1 MVATK
6 TATSRVAAVPRTV
19 LRGRS
24 EVMAT
29 ALSMMRR
36 VRAHGRGAVLVLEGE
51 PGIGKSA
58 VFAAIAGQAAAM
70 QFACGVGKADQI
82 GRISPGAPL
91 LLALRSGPRPVL
103 TAAELTGLARR
114 TAEPLLL
121 LEDITG
127 LLERVAS
134 QRPLL
139 IGIDDAQWSDPV
151 SRFVLRSL
159 PSRLA
164 GYPVLWLFASRS
176 SGEGLADDLKRPGSG
191 ESRVEV
197 AELGPLSA
205 ADIAAMARDRLNRPT
220 PDRLS
225 RMLDGVGGNPFFA
238 TQILEG
244 VIRAGTED
252 DPDLDI
258 PAEFVLGV
266 RRRLAELGPATAE
279 LMTVAAVFGQ
289 ALAAADVPA
298 LLPQHPAAQ
307 MTVSIGEA
315 VRSGLLAHDRAG
327 RLTFR
332 HDLIREAIYADL
344 TERTRRALH
353 QRCARYLRDVAGEPL
368 TIAAHARAGIS
379 PGDEATAAL
388 LADAASQ
395 AAAAMP
401 EAASDLILA
410 AFHSVRPGQDSWVAL
425 GQRCVEVLSLV
436 QRCAE
441 AIDIADVLLAHCDDD
456 DPAGRIEI
464 AVARALWLSG
474 QWQASVDRS
483 TRALARPDVSPA
495 LRVRLAAVRALAVS
509 RVEPAAVAGP
519 VAEDALR
526 DAGRLDDDDARLL
539 AWHAL
544 AEVARNRADHEGSLR
559 HYRVLRAASGPAYIA
574 QEIQGLQHL
583 DRFHDAEVMLA
594 KARRDMG
601 LDKGMIFLSLI
612 YSQIWWDYNL
622 GRLDQ
627 AEAGA
632 QALLALALERGSYT
646 CGIDAASLLSLVALQ
661 RGDVAGARQRLTRG
675 FGPAGAEDERR
686 VPSLLL
692 VRGWVTAAEGDVD
705 EAVSLL
711 SPLVLAGREERD
723 PWPWKPGWLR
733 MLAQLGMAA
742 GAGGFTAEVVAL
754 AEIGAERNPGVP
766 SLAGTALQLR
776 GTTRGDLGLLQ
787 RAADVLARSPRPLL
801 RAGGYEDLGFEL
813 VARDRRGEG
822 AVLLDQ
828 SWDIYRAAG
837 AAGPMMTLQD
847 RMRKAGFRRARW
859 QSAEPRPESGWQ
871 ALTQAET
878 RVARLIGSG
887 YTNKAASEALGISVN
902 TTGTHLRSVFTKLG
916 VRSRVQLSNVMHQE
930 DPAESPRDHGT
941 RRSA

>member
-1 MVATK
+1 MAA
-6 TATSRVAAVPRTV
+6 TATSRVVPVARTV

-36 VRAHGRGAVLVLEGE
+36 VRAHGRGGVLVLEGE

-58 VFAAIAGQAAAM
+58 VFAAIVEQTAVM
-70 QFACGVGKADQI
+70 QFVHGVSKADQI
-82 GRISPGAPL
+82 GRISPAAPL
-91 LLALRSGPRPVL
+91 LLALRSGSRPVL
-103 TAAELTGLARR
+103 TAAELADLAPR

-121 LEDITG
+121 LEDVTG
-127 LLERVAS
+127 LLERVAGQS
-134 QRPLL
+134 PLL

-151 SRFVLRSL
+151 SRFLLRSL

-164 GYPVLWLFASRS
+164 GHPILWLFASRS
-176 SGEGLADDLKRPGSG
+176 SGGGLVDDLKRPGFG
-191 ESRVEV
+191 ESRIEV

-205 ADIAAMARDRLNRPT
+205 ADIAAIAQDRLNRSPSA
-220 PDRLS
+220 RLS

-244 VIRAGTED
+244 VVRAGTED
-252 DPDLDI
+252 DPDI

-266 RRRLAELGPATAE
+266 RRRLGELGPATAD
-279 LMTVAAVFGQ
+279 LMTIAAVFGQ
-289 ALAAADVPA
+289 ALAAGDVPA
-298 LLPQHPAAQ
+298 LLPQHPAAEV
-307 MTVSIGEA
+307 TISIGEA
-315 VRSGLLAHDRAG
+315 VRSGLLEHDRAG

-344 TERTRRALH
+344 TEHTRQALH

-368 TIAAHARAGIS
+368 RIAAHARAGIS

-410 AFHSVRPGQDSWVAL
+410 AFHSVRPGQDSWVTL

-441 AIDIADVLLAHCDDD
+441 AIDIADVLLAHLDDD
-456 DPAGRIEI
+456 EPAGRIEI
-464 AVARALWLSG
+464 AVARALWLTG

-483 TRALARPDVSPA
+483 TRALARPNVSPA
-495 LRVRLAAVRALAVS
+495 LRVRLAAARALALS
-509 RVEPAAVAGP
+509 RVEPAAAAAP

-526 DAGRLDDDDARLL
+526 GAEHQNDDGARVL

-559 HYRVLRAASGPAYIA
+559 HYRALRAASGPAYIA

-601 LDKGMIFLSLI
+601 ADRSVMFLSLI

-622 GRLDQ
+622 GRLDE

-632 QALLALALERGSYT
+632 QTLLALALERGSYT

-661 RGDVAGARQRLTRG
+661 RGDVAGARQSLTGG

-692 VRGWVTAAEGDVD
+692 VRGWVTAAEGDLD

-711 SPLVLAGREERD
+711 SPLVMAGREERD

-742 GAGGFTAEVVAL
+742 GAGGFTGEVVAL
-754 AEIGAERNPGVP
+754 AEIGAARNPGVP

-776 GTTRGDLGLLQ
+776 GTTRRDLGLLRQ
-787 RAADVLARSPRPLL
+787 AADVLARSPRPLL

-813 VARDRRGEG
+813 VARDRRRE
-822 AVLLDQ
+822 AAALLDQ

-847 RMRKAGFRRARW
+847 RMRKAGFRRAQW
-859 QSAEPRPESGWQ
+859 QSAGPRPESGWA
-871 ALTQAET
+871 ALTQAEI

-916 VRSRVQLSNVMHQE
+916 VRSRVQLSNAMHEE
-930 DPAESPRDHGT
+930 DPAEHLRDHGT
-941 RRSA
+941 RLPA

>member
-1 MVATK
+1 
-6 TATSRVAAVPRTV
+6 
-19 LRGRS
+19 
-24 EVMAT
+24 MAT

-36 VRAHGRGAVLVLEGE
+36 VRAHGRGGVLVLEGE

-58 VFAAIAGQAAAM
+58 VFAAIIEQAAVM
-70 QFACGVGKADQI
+70 QFVCGVSKADQI
-82 GRISPGAPL
+82 GRISPAAPL
-91 LLALRSGPRPVL
+91 LLALRSGSRPVL
-103 TAAELTGLARR
+103 AAAELADLAPR

-121 LEDITG
+121 LEDVTG
-127 LLERVAS
+127 LLERVAGQS
-134 QRPLL
+134 PLL

-151 SRFVLRSL
+151 SRFLLRSL

-164 GYPVLWLFASRS
+164 GHPILWLFASRS
-176 SGEGLADDLKRPGSG
+176 SGGGLVDDLKRPGFG
-191 ESRVEV
+191 ESRIEV

-205 ADIAAMARDRLNRPT
+205 ADIAAMAQDRLNRP
-220 PDRLS
+220 PSARLS

-244 VIRAGTED
+244 VVRAGTED
-252 DPDLDI
+252 DPDI

-266 RRRLAELGPATAE
+266 RRRLGELGPATAE
-279 LMTVAAVFGQ
+279 LMTIAAVFGQ
-289 ALAAADVPA
+289 ALAAGDVPA
-298 LLPQHPAAQ
+298 LLPQHPAAEV
-307 MTVSIGEA
+307 TISIGEA
-315 VRSGLLAHDRAG
+315 VHSGLLEHDRAG

-344 TERTRRALH
+344 TEHTRQALH

-410 AFHSVRPGQDSWVAL
+410 AFHSVRPGQDSWVTL

-441 AIDIADVLLAHCDDD
+441 AIDIADVLLAHLDDD
-456 DPAGRIEI
+456 EPAGRIEI
-464 AVARALWLSG
+464 AVARALWLTG

-483 TRALARPDVSPA
+483 TRALARPNVSPA
-495 LRVRLAAVRALAVS
+495 LRVRLAAARALALS
-509 RVEPAAVAGP
+509 RVEPAAAAAP

-526 DAGRLDDDDARLL
+526 GAEHQNDDGARVL

-559 HYRVLRAASGPAYIA
+559 HYRALRAGSGPAYIA

-601 LDKGMIFLSLI
+601 ADKSMMFLSLI

-622 GRLDQ
+622 GRLDE

-632 QALLALALERGSYT
+632 QTLLALALERDSYT

-661 RGDVAGARQRLTRG
+661 RGDVAGARQSLTGG

-692 VRGWVTAAEGDVD
+692 VRGWVTAAEGDLD

-711 SPLVLAGREERD
+711 SPLVMAGREERD

-742 GAGGFTAEVVAL
+742 GPGGFTGEVVAL
-754 AEIGAERNPGVP
+754 AEIGAARNPGVP

-776 GTTRGDLGLLQ
+776 GTTRRDLGLLRQ
-787 RAADVLARSPRPLL
+787 AADVLARSPRPLL

-813 VARDRRGEG
+813 VARDRRRE
-822 AVLLDQ
+822 AAALLDQ

-847 RMRKAGFRRARW
+847 RMRKAGFRRAQW
-859 QSAEPRPESGWQ
+859 QAAGPRPESGWA
-871 ALTQAET
+871 ALTQAEI

-916 VRSRVQLSNVMHQE
+916 VRSRVQLSNAMHEE
-930 DPAESPRDHGT
+930 DPAEHLRDHGT
-941 RRSA
+941 RLPA

>member
-6 TATSRVAAVPRTV
+6 TATSRVVPVARTV

-24 EVMAT
+24 AAMAT

-36 VRAHGRGAVLVLEGE
+36 VQAHGRSGVLVLAGE

-58 VFAAIAGQAAAM
+58 VFAAIVEQAAAAK
-70 QFACGVGKADQI
+70 FVCGVSKADQI
-82 GRISPGAPL
+82 GRISPAAPL
-91 LLALRSGPRPVL
+91 LLALRSGSRPVL
-103 TAAELTGLARR
+103 TAAELADLATR

-121 LEDITG
+121 LEDVTG

-134 QRPLL
+134 ASPLL
-139 IGIDDAQWSDPV
+139 IGIDDTQWVDPV
-151 SRFVLRSL
+151 SRFVVRSL

-164 GYPVLWLFASRS
+164 GYPILWLFASRN
-176 SGEGLADDLKRPGSG
+176 SGEGLVEDLKRPGFV

-197 AELGPLSA
+197 VELGPLSA
-205 ADIAAMARDRLNRPT
+205 ADIAAMAEDRLNRT
-220 PDRLS
+220 PPARLT

-244 VIRAGTED
+244 VVRAGTQD
-252 DPDLDI
+252 APDLDI
-258 PAEFVLGV
+258 PAEFMLGV

-279 LMTVAAVFGQ
+279 LMTIAAVFGQ
-289 ALAAADVPA
+289 ALAAEDVPA
-298 LLPQHPAAQ
+298 LLPQHPAAE
-307 MTVSIGEA
+307 MTVSVGEA
-315 VRSGLLAHDRAG
+315 VRSGLLEHDRAG
-327 RLTFR
+327 RLAFR
-332 HDLIREAIYADL
+332 HGLIREAIYADL

-388 LADAASQ
+388 LADAANQ
-395 AAAAMP
+395 AAGVMP
-401 EAASDLILA
+401 EAASELILA
-410 AFHSVRPGQDSWVAL
+410 AFHSVRPDQDSWAAL

-441 AIDIADVLLAHCDDD
+441 AIDIADVLLAHLDDD
-456 DPAGRIEI
+456 EPAGRIEI
-464 AVARALWLSG
+464 AVARALWLTG

-483 TRALARPDVSPA
+483 TRALARPNISAA
-495 LRVRLAAVRALAVS
+495 LRVRLAAARALALS
-509 RVEPAAVAGP
+509 RVESAAAAAP
-519 VAEDALR
+519 VAADALR
-526 DAGRLDDDDARLL
+526 EADQLDDDDARVL

-559 HYRVLRAASGPAYIA
+559 HYRALRAASGPAYIA

-601 LDKGMIFLSLI
+601 LDKGMLFLSLI
-612 YSQIWWDYNL
+612 YSQIWWDYSL
-622 GRLDQ
+622 GRLDE

-632 QALLALALERGSYT
+632 QTLLALALERGSYT

-661 RGDVAGARQRLTRG
+661 RGDVAGARQSLTRG
-675 FGPAGAEDERR
+675 FGPAGVADERR

-705 EAVSLL
+705 EAVCML

-742 GAGGFTAEVVAL
+742 GASGFTEEVVAL
-754 AEIGAERNPGVP
+754 AEIGSARNPGVP

-776 GTTRGDLGLLQ
+776 GMTRRDLGLLH
-787 RAADVLARSPRPLL
+787 RAADVLAGSPRPLL

-813 VARDRRGEG
+813 VARDRRRAG
-822 AVLLDQ
+822 AALLDQ

-847 RMRKAGFRRARW
+847 RMRKAGFRRAQW
-859 QSAEPRPESGWQ
+859 QCAEPRPESGWP
-871 ALTQAET
+871 ALTQAEM

-887 YTNKAASEALGISVN
+887 YTNRAASEALGISVN
-902 TTGTHLRSVFTKLG
+902 TTGTHLRSVFKKLG
-916 VRSRVQLSNVMHQE
+916 VRSRVQLSNVMHEE
-930 DPAESPRDHGT
+930 DPAEYLRAHQT

>member
-1 MVATK
+1 MVAT
-6 TATSRVAAVPRTV
+6 TATSRVVAVARTV

-36 VRAHGRGAVLVLEGE
+36 VRAHGRGGVLVLEGE

-58 VFAAIAGQAAAM
+58 VFTAIVEQAAVM
-70 QFACGVGKADQI
+70 QFVHGVSKADQI
-82 GRISPGAPL
+82 GRISPAAPL
-91 LLALRSGPRPVL
+91 LLALRSGSRPVL
-103 TAAELTGLARR
+103 TAAELADLATR

-121 LEDITG
+121 LEDVTG
-127 LLERVAS
+127 LLERAAGQS
-134 QRPLL
+134 PLL

-164 GYPVLWLFASRS
+164 GHPILWLFASRG
-176 SGEGLADDLKRPGSG
+176 SGEGLVDDLKRPGFG
-191 ESRVEV
+191 ESRIEV

-205 ADIAAMARDRLNRPT
+205 ADIAAMAQDRLSRP
-220 PDRLS
+220 PSARLS

-244 VIRAGTED
+244 VVRAGTED
-252 DPDLDI
+252 DPDI

-266 RRRLAELGPATAE
+266 RRRLGELGPATAD
-279 LMTVAAVFGQ
+279 LMTIAAVFGQ
-289 ALAAADVPA
+289 ALAAGDVPA
-298 LLPQHPAAQ
+298 LLPQHPAAEV
-307 MTVSIGEA
+307 TISIGEA
-315 VRSGLLAHDRAG
+315 VRSGLLEHDRR

-344 TERTRRALH
+344 TEHTRQALH

-368 TIAAHARAGIS
+368 RIAAHARAGIS

-410 AFHSVRPGQDSWVAL
+410 AFHSVRPGQDSWVTL

-441 AIDIADVLLAHCDDD
+441 AIDIADVLLAHLDDD
-456 DPAGRIEI
+456 EPAGRIEI
-464 AVARALWLSG
+464 AVARALWLTG

-483 TRALARPDVSPA
+483 TRALARPNVSPA
-495 LRVRLAAVRALAVS
+495 LRVRLAAARALALS
-509 RVEPAAVAGP
+509 RVEPAAAAAP

-526 DAGRLDDDDARLL
+526 GAEHQNDDGARVL

-559 HYRVLRAASGPAYIA
+559 HYRALRAASGPAYIA

-601 LDKGMIFLSLI
+601 ADKSMMFLSLI

-622 GRLDQ
+622 GRLDE

-632 QALLALALERGSYT
+632 QTLLALALERGSYT

-661 RGDVAGARQRLTRG
+661 RGDVAGARQSLTGG

-692 VRGWVTAAEGDVD
+692 VRGWVTAAEGDLD

-711 SPLVLAGREERD
+711 SPLVMAGREERD

-742 GAGGFTAEVVAL
+742 GPGGFTGEVVAL
-754 AEIGAERNPGVP
+754 AEIGAARNPGVP

-776 GTTRGDLGLLQ
+776 GTTRKDLGLLRQ
-787 RAADVLARSPRPLL
+787 AADVLARSPRPLL

-813 VARDRRGEG
+813 VARDRRRE
-822 AVLLDQ
+822 AAALLDQ

-847 RMRKAGFRRARW
+847 RMRKAGFRRAQW
-859 QSAEPRPESGWQ
+859 QSAGPRPEWGWA
-871 ALTQAET
+871 ALTQAEI

-916 VRSRVQLSNVMHQE
+916 VRSRVQLSNAMHEE
-930 DPAESPRDHGT
+930 DPAEHLRDHGT
-941 RRSA
+941 RLPA